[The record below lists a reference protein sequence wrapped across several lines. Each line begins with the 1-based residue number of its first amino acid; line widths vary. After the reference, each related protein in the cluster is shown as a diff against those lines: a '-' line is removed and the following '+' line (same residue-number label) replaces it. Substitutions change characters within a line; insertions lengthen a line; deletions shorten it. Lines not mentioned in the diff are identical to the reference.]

1 MATCH
6 RHVRAQAEPGAEG
19 ALPTAPTEL
28 RELGNQAVALKQ
40 WTRAVHLFTL
50 GIDAASRG
58 MPRDAD
64 GHAESPAALSE
75 ANDQS
80 DGQLLKL
87 LCNRSMCHLRASPP
101 DVDAAIADGQ
111 AAVHA
116 DRTCEKAHMR
126 LVMALEASGAEA
138 APQVRAALQRGLVDL
153 HPVLL

>member
-116 DRTCEKAHMR
+116 AAWPRTSAARRSFPVATARSAGTGCWTTLDRP
-126 LVMALEASGAEA
+126 GW
-138 APQVRAALQRGLVDL
+138 
-153 HPVLL
+153 